1 MSQELTLAKLLN
13 LRKHL
18 VWKIDQLKPIK
29 LQAESGIFET
39 KKQRVKVS
47 ETHDEITITQSKV
60 DAKEITKEYDTYAKE
75 LRLVDDAIQFMN
87 HTTIVTGYTPN
98 TELAII

>member
-1 MSQELTLAKLLN
+1 MSQDMTLARLLN

-18 VWKIDQLKPIK
+18 AIKVKQLEPIK
-29 LQAESGIFET
+29 LQAEGGIFET

-60 DAKEITKEYDTYAKE
+60 DASEITKEYDNHAKE

-87 HTTIVTGYTPN
+87 HTTIVKGYTPN
-98 TELAII
+98 SELAII